1 MLTTHHKKAKK
12 GRNVRATAIALGAR
26 TNIYLRAEHYWS
38 PHGPLLIAVAT
49 NSGAH
54 PRPVLLHTTL
64 HMWSSERATSDLAAV
79 SKKQEEQRLRSRH
92 FLANEG
98 GLLQRVTAHTSP
110 QTAPYHEAKGM
121 WANGSLSLTL

>member
-1 MLTTHHKKAKK
+1 MLTPHHKKAKK
-12 GRNVRATAIALGAR
+12 GRNVRATAIAPGAR
-26 TNIYLRAEHYWS
+26 TNIHLRAEHYWS

-64 HMWSSERATSDLAAV
+64 HMWSSERATSGHAAV

-92 FLANEG
+92 FLADEG

-110 QTAPYHEAKGM
+110 RPLPYTRRKECGQMARFR
-121 WANGSLSLTL
+121 